1 MKNKRPNAEKNHNP
15 DPAYLRE
22 LIKRTGLSQ
31 KSVAERLAI
40 SPRMLRYY
48 LAEAGTDKHCDAPY
62 LVQFG
67 IECLVKEPPKSPS

>member
-1 MKNKRPNAEKNHNP
+1 MRTKRPNAEHYNP

-22 LIKRTGLSQ
+22 LIQRSGLNQ
-31 KSVAERLAI
+31 RVAAERLAI

-48 LAEAGTDKHCDAPY
+48 LAEAGTDKHMDAPY

-67 IECLVKEPPKSPS
+67 LECLVKEPQKSPA